1 MLFWHV
7 VTSALDDVAAARS
20 SKNVYLFVLLLVTP
34 GVWRQVLD
42 DNDNAPVFL
51 HPVSR
56 PTTLTSVEETNAS
69 AGDDVM
75 VWNKATS
82 GHVIAR
88 LRASDADEGLN
99 AELRYSL
106 VGGNDDRLFAVD
118 RQSGD
123 VTLNRDLR
131 GDRDDQV
138 HNQSPRWTGTPETQR
153 RRNDFN
159 IAVANI
165 L

>member
-82 GHVIAR
+82 GHVIATR
-88 LRASDADEGLN
+88 VPLRSRVPAL
-99 AELRYSL
+99 LR
-106 VGGNDDRLFAVD
+106 
-118 RQSGD
+118 
-123 VTLNRDLR
+123 
-131 GDRDDQV
+131 
-138 HNQSPRWTGTPETQR
+138 
-153 RRNDFN
+153 
-159 IAVANI
+159 
-165 L
+165 

>member
-1 MLFWHV
+1 
-7 VTSALDDVAAARS
+7 
-20 SKNVYLFVLLLVTP
+20 
-34 GVWRQVLD
+34 
-42 DNDNAPVFL
+42 
-51 HPVSR
+51 
-56 PTTLTSVEETNAS
+56 
-69 AGDDVM
+69 
-75 VWNKATS
+75 
-82 GHVIAR
+82 VIAR
-88 LRASDADEGLN
+88 LRASDADEGPN

-106 VGGNDDRLFAVD
+106 VGGNDDRLFGVD

-159 IAVANI
+159 IAGANI